1 MFEHRRTH
9 ARITAGFRGNAMA
22 STDQTD
28 GFVSARCYTNS
39 QRPERSWRP
48 DDTEEEA
55 VAKTPE
61 GYYKVR
67 SHYRRKPRPS
77 AKKLSGWSIAGLV
90 AVVWLWSQLIGFGEA
105 SPTTPQTPKP
115 SVSASVGR

>member
-1 MFEHRRTH
+1 MFEHRRTRD
-9 ARITAGFRGNAMA
+9 RITARFRGTAKA
-22 STDQTD
+22 STDQTG

-39 QRPERSWRP
+39 QRSDRSWWP

-55 VAKTPE
+55 VAKPPE

-77 AKKLSGWSIAGLV
+77 AKKLSGWSIAGLI

-105 SPTTPQTPKP
+105 SPTTPQTPTP
-115 SVSASVGR
+115 SVSASVGH

>member
-1 MFEHRRTH
+1 MFEHRRAY

-22 STDQTD
+22 STDRTG

-39 QRPERSWRP
+39 QRSDRSWRP

-55 VAKTPE
+55 VAKPPE

-105 SPTTPQTPKP
+105 SPTTPQTPTP